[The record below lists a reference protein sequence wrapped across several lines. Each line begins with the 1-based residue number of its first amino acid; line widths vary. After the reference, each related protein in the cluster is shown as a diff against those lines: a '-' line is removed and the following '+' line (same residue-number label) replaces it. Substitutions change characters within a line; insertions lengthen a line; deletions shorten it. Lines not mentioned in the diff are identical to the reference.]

1 MSHGPDGKGRLSGY
15 MEDLLKRY
23 RKGFLQHDRKEGG
36 IRQPYPSIETLVECN
51 RKLLA
56 ERDKRDGEDLEA

>member
-1 MSHGPDGKGRLSGY
+1 